1 MPRLLWSPSKERVKK
16 TNLYNYFIFL
26 EEKNKIQLSF
36 DYSKIWSWSINHPVE
51 FWLSLIDYLGIKYK
65 GSSSP
70 VIEKNKF
77 IYNQEFFKNIKVN
90 YAENILSNL
99 NSCPITFILSLIHI

>member
-26 EEKNKIQLSF
+26 EEKNKIQLGF

-65 GSSSP
+65 GCLLYTSDAAD
-70 VIEKNKF
+70 E
-77 IYNQEFFKNIKVN
+77 
-90 YAENILSNL
+90 
-99 NSCPITFILSLIHI
+99 

>member
-36 DYSKIWSWSINHPVE
+36 DYSKIWSWSISHPAE
-51 FWLSLIDYLGIKYK
+51 FWLSLIDYLGIHYK

-70 VIEKNKF
+70 VIEKGKF
-77 IYNQEFFKNIKVN
+77 IQSRIF
-90 YAENILSNL
+90 
-99 NSCPITFILSLIHI
+99 

>member
-51 FWLSLIDYLGIKYK
+51 FWLSLIDYLGIQYK

-70 VIEKNKF
+70 VIEKDKF
-77 IYNQEFFKNIKVN
+77 IYNQ
-90 YAENILSNL
+90 
-99 NSCPITFILSLIHI
+99 